1 MERIQ
6 RGDTTEALVLAGRA
20 IELNPDA
27 PFSYEV
33 KGYYHYMRG
42 EDSLAIQHY
51 RKALERGGTSPALH
65 YKIGAAYLMLRRWQD
80 AYYHLERALLMDSM
94 YADAWVALGMW
105 ASVQGRLKDAE
116 IYWKKALAL
125 DSTHDKAR
133 TFLYDLYLNDYG
145 KPETARKYYL
155 DPYWKVN
162 RFDPLLNF
170 QLGNYYLKKLQTTPA
185 DKAHEKA
192 RAAYAFQAVQA
203 YNQAIL
209 GYPAHAQAHYNRGY
223 IYFLVEKYDRAL
235 EDFVRTTELNPRDAR
250 AHFMVAS
257 LLERKGEYERAI
269 SHYKKSIE
277 IAGSFPEAEQAL
289 KELEKVQKM
298 PTATHKRP

>member
-1 MERIQ
+1 MERLQ
-6 RGDTTEALVLAGRA
+6 RGDTTGALGLAARA
-20 IELNPDA
+20 IERNPDA
-27 PFSYEV
+27 PLSYEI

-42 EDSLAIQHY
+42 EDSIALQHY
-51 RKALERGGTSPALH
+51 RQALERGGASPPLH
-65 YKIGAAYLMLRRWQD
+65 YKMGTACLVLKRWQD
-80 AYYHLERALLMDSM
+80 AHYHLKRALLLDSS

-105 ASVQGRLKDAE
+105 ASVQGRLSEAE
-116 IYWKKALAL
+116 AYWKKALAL

-170 QLGNYYLKKLQTTPA
+170 QLGNYYLKKLQTIPA
-185 DKAHEKA
+185 DKAHQKD
-192 RAAYAFQAVQA
+192 RATYAFQAVQA

-223 IYFLVEKYDRAL
+223 VYFLLGKYDRAL
-235 EDFVRTTELNPRDAR
+235 EDFMRATELNPRDAR
-250 AHFMVAS
+250 AHFMTAS
-257 LLERKGEYERAI
+257 LLEQKGEYDKAI
-269 SHYKKSIE
+269 THYRKSID

-289 KELEKVQKM
+289 NELKG
-298 PTATHKRP
+298 RR